1 VNYQGMKEYD
11 DSIRRMDFMIVE
23 HGLFIL
29 SRLNGTGAAR
39 NNITENAWNFE
50 GKKDDYLIDLKWI
63 TNIEQIKLI

>member
-1 VNYQGMKEYD
+1 MKEYD

-29 SRLNGTGAAR
+29 SRLNGMGAAR

-50 GKKDDYLIDLKWI
+50 GKKDGYLVDLKWI
-63 TNIEQIKLI
+63 ANIK